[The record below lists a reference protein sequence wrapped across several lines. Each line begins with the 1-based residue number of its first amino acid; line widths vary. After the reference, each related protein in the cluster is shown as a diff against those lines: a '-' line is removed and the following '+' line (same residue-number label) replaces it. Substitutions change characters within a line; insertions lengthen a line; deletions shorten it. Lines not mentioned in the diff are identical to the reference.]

1 MSNNKPQDRSL
12 PGEFSNDT
20 PPWETKK
27 IKAPDASEDTQ
38 YEPGNPALDEST
50 VLEPDALPADD
61 SALKEGTDEI
71 SSQLRDAL
79 ESINNDFPKARKE

>member
-20 PPWETKK
+20 PPWETK
-27 IKAPDASEDTQ
+27 SEDTQ

-61 SALKEGTDEI
+61 STLKEGTDEI